1 MRDVLKLIAFINTW
15 LCKVQETKNFVED
28 CLENTW
34 YKIERMSLY
43 NFMIWSTQSLPKMII
58 NWCFDVDFIGLRIVS
73 LLHYV
78 ARYLRE
84 RVLTGLAFGTAAASV
99 TLKVEQAVFLFLFK
113 LSITFLMSGLCIM
126 RRLLLSWSK
135 SLEKSIASLVARWL
149 MRMVTFHDHKVESFW
164 FFNCRFNASKKELHR
179 NRNINGYYFPTTKF
193 WKFSNCIKRS

>member
-34 YKIERMSLY
+34 YKIERMSSY
-43 NFMIWSTQSLPKMII
+43 NFMIWSTQSLPKMLI

-99 TLKVEQAVFLFLFK
+99 TLKVEQTVFLFLFK
-113 LSITFLMSGLCIM
+113 LCITFLMSGLCIM

-135 SLEKSIASLVARWL
+135 SLEKSIASLVAR
-149 MRMVTFHDHKVESFW
+149 
-164 FFNCRFNASKKELHR
+164 
-179 NRNINGYYFPTTKF
+179 
-193 WKFSNCIKRS
+193 